1 MHEIGALL
9 TSLSAHVAAVSSRL
23 DDLKNRS
30 RRNNL
35 LILWII
41 EEPNETWS
49 RSELKVSEFGQ
60 KNLEETLAE
69 NNMERAHR
77 LGRTNLEKPRPFIVN
92 FSSLKVKQRIL
103 SQGFQLLN
111 SVFLVGE
118 NVSDKTR
125 LERKQLLEQAKS
137 QERPYKLR
145 SNKLSI

>member
-1 MHEIGALL
+1 MV
-9 TSLSAHVAAVSSRL
+9 TF
-23 DDLKNRS
+23 
-30 RRNNL
+30 
-35 LILWII
+35 WI
-41 EEPNETWS
+41 
-49 RSELKVSEFGQ
+49 KSEFGQ